1 MLGLSLSIFFLGLS
15 LSTSLL
21 FVLTVMYM
29 YVFFNKL
36 MIVPVVWEGYSCL
49 NSLLILISGEFP
61 IRVPCVMR
69 SCIQYVHLCV

>member
-1 MLGLSLSIFFLGLS
+1 
-15 LSTSLL
+15 
-21 FVLTVMYM
+21 
-29 YVFFNKL
+29 